1 MVNLKFKNKSPM
13 NHIRSVLLLVVLAA
27 VTFLCADC
35 KKKEAAPDYPQ
46 LMGAWNGE
54 TSQSQVI
61 QISVDNFDGVLK
73 LTNLKITVITQT
85 GGTQIIQQYNS
96 DGFTTVNGTYF
107 KYTMGNGLY
116 GPAYVDGTF
125 NLQTMT
131 LNGSFMVYSTTDPND
146 MVQGTYIS
154 NQ

>member
-1 MVNLKFKNKSPM
+1 M
-13 NHIRSVLLLVVLAA
+13 NHYRSLLLLVVFVAGL
-27 VTFLCADC
+27 FLFADC

-46 LMGAWNGE
+46 LMGSWTGE

-73 LTNLKITVITQT
+73 LTNLKITVLTQT

-107 KYTMGNGLY
+107 KYTMGTGLY

-131 LNGSFMVYSTTDPND
+131 LNGNFMVYSTTDPND
-146 MVQGTYIS
+146 MAQGTYIS